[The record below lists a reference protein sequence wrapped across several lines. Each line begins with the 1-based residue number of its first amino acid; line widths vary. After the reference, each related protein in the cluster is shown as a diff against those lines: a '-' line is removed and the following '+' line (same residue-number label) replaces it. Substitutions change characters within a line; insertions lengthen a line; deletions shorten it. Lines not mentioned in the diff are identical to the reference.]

1 MGSNENKNS
10 MKVKKKM
17 DNLLKTFF
25 IAATLIGLLVT
36 IGASFVLALA
46 QDWGSFAACYIGL
59 AIVAAGGLGFKLT
72 DK

>member
-1 MGSNENKNS
+1 
-10 MKVKKKM
+10 M

-25 IAATLIGLLVT
+25 VAATLIGLLVT
-36 IGASFVLALA
+36 IGAAFVLALA

-59 AIVAAGGLGFKLT
+59 AIIAAGGLGFKLT

>member
-1 MGSNENKNS
+1 MESDENIIIR
-10 MKVKKKM
+10 KVKKKM

-25 IAATLIGLLVT
+25 IASTLIGLLVT
-36 IGASFVLALA
+36 IGAAFVLALA

-59 AIVAAGGLGFKLT
+59 AIIAAGGLGFKLT